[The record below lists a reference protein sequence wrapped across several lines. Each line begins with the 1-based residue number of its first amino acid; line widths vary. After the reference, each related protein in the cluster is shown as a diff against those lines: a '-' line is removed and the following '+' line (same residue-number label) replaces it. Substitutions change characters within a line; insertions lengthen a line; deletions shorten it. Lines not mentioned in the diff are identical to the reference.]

1 MNKTIRSTHTEI
13 ELTANSIFAIYH
25 RMLSD
30 KEFLGKLASKNYNIE
45 DLLVENN
52 YEMYGELKNEF
63 INFVN
68 EIRDLVYGELYQTL
82 NINMEELK

>member
-13 ELTANSIFAIYH
+13 ELTANSIFAIYD

>member
-1 MNKTIRSTHTEI
+1 VNKTIRSTHTEI
-13 ELTANSIFAIYH
+13 ELTANSIFAIYD